1 MAEQKKNGLAEQLS
15 ERLKSVMDLVI
26 PVGTVA
32 DVGCDH
38 GYVAIS
44 LVQQK
49 KAPRVIAMDVGKGPL
64 NRAKEHIIQY
74 DMADL
79 IETRLSDGVEALEPG
94 EADCLICAGMGG
106 KLVTGI
112 LERGLAIV
120 RQMQELILQPQSDL
134 SYVREW
140 LRVHDFR
147 IDAERMVC
155 EDGKFYPMFR
165 VIPENI
171 TSAAA
176 SVKSEKPTDQL
187 ADEEDKARAFIRQR
201 IEDRYGPLLLQQAD
215 PVLHRF
221 LEKEQAVYTDILSG
235 LEVSGKNA
243 ENIEARKTQ
252 IHEYLKDIET
262 AKAYYYAD
270 RS

>member
-1 MAEQKKNGLAEQLS
+1 MTEQRKNDLADQLS
-15 ERLKSVMDLVI
+15 ERLKSVMDLVL
-26 PVGTVA
+26 PVETVA

-49 KAPRVIAMDVGKGPL
+49 KAARVIAMDVGKGPL

-74 DMADL
+74 DMEAL
-79 IETRLSDGVEALEPG
+79 IETRLSDGVEALTPG

-112 LERGLAIV
+112 LERGLSIV
-120 RQMQELILQPQSDL
+120 RRMKALILQPQSDL

-140 LRVHDFR
+140 LRMHDFR

-165 VIPENI
+165 VIPGSEPDI
-171 TSAAA
+171 AESADGATSADMWANKTQDFA
-176 SVKSEKPTDQL
+176 G
-187 ADEEDKARAFIRQR
+187 QR
-201 IEDRYGPLLLQQAD
+201 IEDRYGPLLLRNAD
-215 PVLHRF
+215 PVLYRF
-221 LEKEQAVYTDILSG
+221 LEKEHEVYTDILSG
-235 LEVSGKNA
+235 LEISGKNA
-243 ENIEARKTQ
+243 ENIETRKAQ
-252 IHEYLKDIET
+252 IREYLTDIES
-262 AKAYYYAD
+262 ARAYYYAKQN
-270 RS
+270 R